1 MAGFELAD
9 MVKVSKVINEPDFLP
24 LHVLRQLAQATKLV
38 RLYPGSLRTTELGN
52 KIRTAEKR
60 RALQAILF
68 HFTFWHADL
77 SYFGLGMLGSWPKPD
92 IGIVLWSLSGAA
104 GEWQT
109 AEKLTRLCTIPVNGV
124 LEANWDMGSVL
135 TQARVLRPLLWYG
148 LLDHK
153 VEKQQSASL
162 GERHLYRK
170 AALFDPF
177 LSFNVRTEQPKAI
190 RH

>member
-9 MVKVSKVINEPDFLP
+9 MAKVSKVINEPDFLP
-24 LHVLRQLAQATKLV
+24 LHVLRQLAQAAKLV
-38 RLYPGSLRTTELGN
+38 RRYRGSLRTTELGS
-52 KIRTAEKR
+52 KIRMAEKR

-68 HFTFWHADL
+68 HLTFWHADL
-77 SYFGLGMLGSWPKPD
+77 SYLGGGMLGSWPKPD

-170 AALFDPF
+170 AALFDRF
-177 LSFNVRTEQPKAI
+177 LSFNVRTEQPGAV